1 MMSGKRYLAAVVLIA
16 TAFLFLA
23 NWNCSNDSF
32 AAASHDKGQSLG
44 TENCSPD
51 FLPQELISSG
61 SIQVPEDHSSY
72 PSFKQSYPSGQIA
85 KLQFEE
91 RPSLRLTLSRPES
104 KISTVQAYIL
114 NSSYLL

>member
-1 MMSGKRYLAAVVLIA
+1 MMSGRRYLAAVVLIA
-16 TAFLFLA
+16 TTFLFLV

-44 TENCSPD
+44 TEKCSPD
-51 FLPQELISSG
+51 FLSQELIRFG
-61 SIQVPEDHSSY
+61 SIQVPEDHFSY

-85 KLQFEE
+85 ELQFEK
-91 RPSLRLTLSRPES
+91 RPSLRLTLSWPES
-104 KISTVQAYIL
+104 KSSTVQAYIL